1 MKTRKMEVTT
11 ADDDSDAFSKAFPF
25 DTPEE
30 AELLARA
37 SAEMLTEADKYYEEN
52 KEEIDREAMAS
63 RPEVQRAQAMGVTL
77 GPRQTRNLMRTQG
90 DLSNLGR
97 QIQGFRMQQ
106 MKVPKSKRV

>member
-25 DTPEE
+25 DTPED

-77 GPRQTRNLMRTQG
+77 GQG
-90 DLSNLGR
+90 KL
-97 QIQGFRMQQ
+97 
-106 MKVPKSKRV
+106 KT